1 MKNDLIML
9 QIKPFLHDLFS
20 LFLIVLKC
28 LFLYNIEVNMLVQPL
43 ILLCR
48 ISPILTSNKVLTE
61 ASVCV

>member
-1 MKNDLIML
+1 
-9 QIKPFLHDLFS
+9 
-20 LFLIVLKC
+20 
-28 LFLYNIEVNMLVQPL
+28 MLVQPL